1 MKKYNFAIIGVTLLL
16 SLSACNDWL
25 DIDPSDQVS
34 SEKLFESGG
43 YDIPLVVCN
52 TQEMGEEITNVL

>member
-25 DIDPSDQVS
+25 DIDPSDQVTIQ
-34 SEKLFESGG
+34 KLIETRDGF
-43 YDIPLVVCN
+43 INP
-52 TQEMGEEITNVL
+52 

>member
-1 MKKYNFAIIGVTLLL
+1 MDMKKYNFAIIGVTLLL

-34 SEKLFESGG
+34 SEKLFESGF
-43 YDIPLVVCN
+43 
-52 TQEMGEEITNVL
+52 